1 MPESKYNRQ
10 KKYIKENMRRYALN
24 LNRNTDVDIL
34 EYLEGRDNVQG
45 YLKRLIREDMAR
57 QKAGEESPAER
68 QHDERKP

>member
-24 LNRNTDVDIL
+24 LNQNTDVDIL

-68 QHDERKP
+68 

>member
-68 QHDERKP
+68 QNDERKP

>member
-1 MPESKYNRQ
+1 MPETKYNPQ

-24 LNRNTDVDIL
+24 INRNTDADIL

-57 QKAGEESPAER
+57 QKAGGGSPAER
-68 QHDERKP
+68 QHDEYKP